1 MQKTNAA
8 KRRAIARSN
17 QNWQLHVML
26 ILPLLALLVY
36 NYLPMAGIVMAFQ
49 NYKPALG
56 FAGSKWVGLKNFQLL
71 YNLQGFRY
79 AVRNSFVIALGKIVL
94 NLIVPVTFA
103 LMLNEMRN
111 AHVKKVVQTVVYMPH
126 FISWVLLASIV
137 IRLLSVNGLV
147 NKGIVALGG
156 SAQTFLASKKA
167 FQPIIL
173 ITDVWKEFG
182 YGTIIYLAAMAGVDA
197 SLYEAAAIDGAG
209 YWKRMIHVT
218 LPAIAPTIVL
228 MGTMALGR
236 VLDAGFDQIFNLYS
250 PAVYETADIIDTFV
264 YRMAFNNMQYSVST
278 AAGLFKNVISCV
290 LILVSYRLAYKFTG
304 YRTF

>member
-71 YNLQGFRY
+71 YNLQGFRF
-79 AVRNSFVIALGKIVL
+79 AVRNSFVIAVGKIVL

-304 YRTF
+304 SRTF

>member
-71 YNLQGFRY
+71 YNLQGFRF

-278 AAGLFKNVISCV
+278 AAGLFKSAISSLLVIA
-290 LILVSYRLAYKFTG
+290 SYWAAYITTG
-304 YRTF
+304 YRAF

>member
-1 MQKTNAA
+1 
-8 KRRAIARSN
+8 
-17 QNWQLHVML
+17 
-26 ILPLLALLVY
+26 
-36 NYLPMAGIVMAFQ
+36 
-49 NYKPALG
+49 
-56 FAGSKWVGLKNFQLL
+56 
-71 YNLQGFRY
+71 
-79 AVRNSFVIALGKIVL
+79 
-94 NLIVPVTFA
+94 
-103 LMLNEMRN
+103 MLNEMRDL
-111 AHVKKVVQTVVYMPH
+111 APVKKVVQTVVYMPH

-156 SAQTFLASKKA
+156 SAQTSLASKKA

-182 YGTIIYLAAMAGVDA
+182 YGTIIYLLPAMAGVDA

-278 AAGLFKNVISCV
+278 AAGLFKNEISCV